1 MAHQI
6 IATSVPKGLDG
17 VSGYQTVLKS
27 AGIPPRVFD
36 RLKNRS
42 GYSHRFPHGDSRNP
56 VIFIHRIEE
65 LAGARWHVLGCI
77 RDAGS
82 DHTGRSNFLA
92 HMLAVDAAE
101 ARGKPG
107 GPVAA
112 ASARGCFRDKWDG
125 PPEPAAA
132 AKVLVA
138 ADRPPRSDDTPAWA
152 ASGLDPGLAGD
163 LAAAAMANGRVLL
176 VTRPGDDVL
185 ALFADA
191 MRMVEPSKRWGVTF
205 NTCAIEDFDG
215 TWKAIR
221 ADLAGSSELRD
232 GKAVLI
238 DLTTNPRGSTGP
250 YAQFARGD
258 AESLPWQTVAKV
270 AELEDEEAVEDPSPT
285 PSPRE
290 KYSGT
295 GPTGVKTGK
304 GRPKSEDRKTGRRE
318 TRRRYEEEEPSGMP
332 WHTLA
337 LAGISLVVLVLLLAI
352 PFRDRL
358 VALVQP
364 PPSRPVEPLDEP
376 GAEPSRPPQRWRDS
390 PEYRTATKKNEAR
403 KRLQAGEKGVTH
415 DTLRESAAELR
426 ERLNR
431 LKEDYRVEWPG
442 VIAKDGSDRDPVGG
456 IAAAIQTAIG
466 QCDAVARFLP
476 ADSGAKLQDLEQAE
490 KDFRAAASGFAEL
503 TKQVADLENAAKTER
518 NRRKKEMEANDLRA
532 RRQKA
537 FQDFQSL
544 GRTVKLPAAASS
556 GGADLGD
563 RPASSASRGKA
574 AEIDLGPFQ
583 AADGLVDHKFGIAV
597 PKDTIDG
604 SDFKLRVVEAGGSS
618 CLQWEIQ
625 YLPPGVA
632 AGGESEKPRILATLV
647 ARDGRLMLEVLKSN
661 ELNQAPFALLRRSVI
676 LAEAKD
682 PAAPEAAAVVQEI
695 RLVKPTKVQP
705 LVIDLFAE
713 HRQEKIPSPPG
724 IPRKGKAVD
733 GSEPTLAIP
742 IASVR
747 LDAELPGGQK
757 VSHELPK
764 DVEEGGDPRIRT
776 WKSPLAQLN
785 PDLSIEADIQLSLP
799 QATLAVE
806 TRLTGNKAGG
816 LKKEKIKEFFIDKP
830 DEVFNNFERGF
841 RSRVKN
847 GGAFTLDQARTAR
860 GNDRIQGWFGQDL
873 VNPDM
878 GMPGHQTVAKSF
890 DLFLKERYDEAAK
903 GMKDGKRP
911 DLPENTAQFYERC
924 QRVQDEAEWKSV
936 FTNRV
941 SAWAA
946 WFWPKFRD
954 QWEANV
960 KLFQGA
966 MAQRHEI
973 RITAITSL
981 AYDETGKVYEVPLV
995 VLEETPASPAGSGP
1009 AAPAG
1014 PPVGLD

>member
-1 MAHQI
+1 
-6 IATSVPKGLDG
+6 

-56 VIFIHRIEE
+56 VVYVHRVEE

-92 HMLAVDAAE
+92 HMLAIEAAE

-107 GPVAA
+107 GPAAA
-112 ASARGCFRDKWDG
+112 ASARGCFLDKWDA

-132 AKVLVA
+132 AKTLVA
-138 ADRPPRSDDTPAWA
+138 ADRPPRAGDAPAWT

-163 LAAAAMANGRVLL
+163 LAAAAMANGRILL

-191 MRMVEPSKRWGVTF
+191 MRLVEPSKRWGVTF
-205 NTCAIEDFDG
+205 NTCAIEEFDG

-221 ADLAGSSELRD
+221 SDLAGPGDLRD

-258 AESLPWQTVAKV
+258 IESLPWQAVAKV
-270 AELEDEEAVEDPSPT
+270 AEPERDAAANDSSPT
-285 PSPRE
+285 P
-290 KYSGT
+290 GT
-295 GPTGVKTGK
+295 ALGERYPGKGPTGGKTGK
-304 GRPKSEDRKTGRRE
+304 GRPKSGDHKIGRRE
-318 TRRRYEEEEPSGMP
+318 TRRRYEEEEPSGIP

-337 LAGISLVVLVLLLAI
+337 LAGMGLVVLALLLAI

-364 PPSRPVEPLDEP
+364 QPPRPIEPLAEP
-376 GAEPSRPPQRWRDS
+376 GAEPSKPPPVDAKDT
-390 PEYRTATKKNEAR
+390 PEYRTATKIKEAR
-403 KRLQAGEKGVTH
+403 DRLQAGDNGVTH
-415 DTLRESAAELR
+415 DTLRESAAELL
-426 ERLNR
+426 EQ
-431 LKEDYRVEWPG
+431 LKVLQNIYQVEWPK
-442 VIAKDGSDRDPVGG
+442 ISAKDGSDRDPVGG

-466 QCDAVARFLP
+466 QCDAVAMVLP

-490 KDFRAAASGFAEL
+490 KDFKAAASGFAEL
-503 TKQVADLENAAKTER
+503 TKQVAELENAANAER
-518 NRRKKEMEANDLRA
+518 NRQTALRTANDLRA

-544 GRTVKLPAAASS
+544 GRTEKLPAAATS
-556 GGADLGD
+556 GGADLDD
-563 RPASSASRGKA
+563 RPVSSASRGKA
-574 AEIDLGPFQ
+574 AEINLGPFQ
-583 AADGLVDHKFGIAV
+583 AADLVDKKFGIAV

-604 SDFKLRVVEAGGSS
+604 SDFKLRVVDVGPPSG
-618 CLQWEIQ
+618 LHWEIQ
-625 YLPPGVA
+625 YLSPGV
-632 AGGESEKPRILATLV
+632 GVDGKDENVKPRILATLV

-682 PAAPEAAAVVQEI
+682 PAAPDAPAVVQEI
-695 RLVKPTKVQP
+695 RLVKPTKVRP

-713 HRQEKIPSPPG
+713 HRQELKIVPPPG
-724 IPRKGKAVD
+724 IPRTVKAD
-733 GSEPTLAIP
+733 GSNPTLAIP
-742 IASVR
+742 IESLR

-757 VSHELPK
+757 VSYEIPK
-764 DVEEGGDPRIRT
+764 DVEEGSDPRIRT

-785 PDLSIEADIQLSLP
+785 PDLAIEADIQLSLP

-816 LKKEKIKEFFIDKP
+816 FKKEKIKEFFIDKP
-830 DEVFNNFERGF
+830 DDVFKNFERGF
-841 RSRVKN
+841 RSRVKQ
-847 GGAFTLDQARTAR
+847 GEDFTFSQARKPQ
-860 GNDRIQGWFGQDL
+860 GNKDILGWFGRPL
-873 VNPDM
+873 VNEDM

-890 DLFLKERYDEAAK
+890 DLFLKQRYDEAAK

-924 QRVQDEAEWKSV
+924 QRVQDDAAWKSV

-941 SAWAA
+941 SDWAYN
-946 WFWPKFRD
+946 WFWPKFAD
-954 QWEANV
+954 QWAANV

-966 MAQRHEI
+966 MAQRQEI

-995 VLEETPASPAGSGP
+995 VLEETPAAPAGAGP
-1009 AAPAG
+1009 TAPAG
-1014 PPVGLD
+1014 PAVGLE